1 MSTGADRAGSMIN
14 TTVMN
19 TGPWAAAVQQ
29 VHMKLLTRKED
40 VLFRENLDSKIAKAF
55 ATTPITEFPVG
66 EMVLLKPS
74 TKRLGKRPP
83 TNY

>member
-1 MSTGADRAGSMIN
+1 MIN

-29 VHMKLLTRKED
+29 VHMKLLKEA
-40 VLFRENLDSKIAKAF
+40 VLFQENLDSKIAKAF

>member
-1 MSTGADRAGSMIN
+1 MIN
-14 TTVMN
+14 TTVIIIMMMN
-19 TGPWAAAVQQ
+19 TGPVQQ
-29 VHMKLLTRKED
+29 VHMKLLKEAI
-40 VLFRENLDSKIAKAF
+40 LFQENLDSKIAKAF